1 MRVAVDV
8 GGTFTDVVFWD
19 DGSLHTAKVA
29 TTLDQSE
36 GLLAGVEQVGAG
48 GVELVHGTTAATNA
62 VLQRRGARTALV
74 TDAGFEDVI
83 EIGRQDRPSLYDT
96 TVTRSEP
103 LCPPELRFGLPGRAT
118 FEDAG
123 DVPDEAAL
131 LDAIGNASPEAVAVS
146 LLYGFAHPTREIA
159 VGAAIARA
167 LPGVPVSLSS
177 QVAPEIREFERTST
191 TVLNAYLMP
200 VVERYMRRLAE
211 QIEARTTVMRS
222 SGGLISLERATV
234 LPAAIVLSGPAGGA
248 VAAAALAHAMGLG
261 TVVSFDMG
269 GTSTDVCRIESGRP
283 EVVYSRSI
291 DGLPSTMP
299 SVAIHT
305 VGAGG
310 GSIGWV
316 DSGGALRVGPTS
328 AGADPGPA
336 CYRRGGD
343 RATVTDADVVAGRI
357 GVSLA
362 LGGVVVPDETA
373 ARSAITA
380 LGDLVGSDATA
391 AALGMIEVVE
401 AHMERAVRRVSV
413 EEGSDPRQATLV
425 AFGGAGGLHATALAR
440 RLGMSGVVIPSHAGV
455 FSALGLLLAPS
466 RVDLSRTVMLAGL
479 EGTALVLTALQ
490 GEALETLGAPGHT
503 AAYLDL
509 RYRGQSHETTV
520 AYDPTEP
527 ESVVLERFHKAHHR
541 RNGFSRPDEPV
552 EVVTVRVEA
561 IGAPALRW
569 DEIPAPVSVG
579 EPRRGTRTVLDSG
592 GACDATVWW
601 RAGLRPGDE
610 VLGPAVIEEVE
621 ATTYLGSGERARVH
635 PSGALEVEW

>member
-19 DGSLHTAKVA
+19 GGTLHTAKVA
-29 TTLDQSE
+29 TTPDQSD

-96 TVTRSEP
+96 AVTRSEP

-118 FEDAG
+118 FEDDG
-123 DVPDEAAL
+123 GVPDEAAL
-131 LDAIGNASPEAVAVS
+131 LAAIGNAIPEAVAIS
-146 LLYGFAHPTREIA
+146 LLYGFAHPAREVA
-159 VGAAIARA
+159 VAGAIARA
-167 LPGVPVSLSS
+167 LPDVAVSLSS

-211 QIEARTTVMRS
+211 HVAARTTVMRS
-222 SGGLISLERATV
+222 SGGLISLERAAA

-248 VAAAALAHAMGLG
+248 VAAAALADAMGLG

-316 DSGGALRVGPTS
+316 DAGGALRVGPAS

-336 CYRRGGD
+336 CYRRGGSQ
-343 RATVTDADVVAGRI
+343 ATVTDADLVAGRI
-357 GVSLA
+357 GISLP
-362 LGGVVVPDETA
+362 LGGVVVPDEAA
-373 ARSAITA
+373 ARSVLAA
-380 LGDLVGSDATA
+380 LGDLVGSDIATT
-391 AALGMIEVVE
+391 ALGIIEVVE

-413 EEGSDPRQATLV
+413 EEGSDPREATLV

-440 RLGMSGVVIPSHAGV
+440 RLGMSGVVIPAHAGV

-466 RVDLSRTVMLAGL
+466 RVDVSRTVMLGGL
-479 EGTALVLTALQ
+479 EGSAVVVQKLMV
-490 GEALETLGAPGHT
+490 EALDALGAPGHT
-503 AAYLDL
+503 ATYLDL

-520 AYDPTEP
+520 AYDPNEA
-527 ESVVLERFHKAHHR
+527 ESSVLERFHDAHHR
-541 RNGFSRPDEPV
+541 RNGFSRPGEPV

-561 IGAPALRW
+561 TGDPALRW
-569 DEIPAPVSVG
+569 DQIPAPVPEG
-579 EPRRGTRTVLDSG
+579 EPRRGTRTVLDAN
-592 GACDATVWW
+592 GAGEATVWW
-601 RAGLRPGDE
+601 RPG
-610 VLGPAVIEEVE
+610 
-621 ATTYLGSGERARVH
+621 
-635 PSGALEVEW
+635 

>member
-8 GGTFTDVVFWD
+8 GGTFTDVVFWE
-19 DGSLHTAKVA
+19 GRSLVTAKVA
-29 TTLDQSE
+29 TTPDQSD
-36 GLLAGVEQVGAG
+36 GLLVGVEQLGAR

-74 TDAGFEDVI
+74 TDSGFEDLV
-83 EIGRQDRPSLYDT
+83 EIGRQDRPALYDT

-118 FEDAG
+118 FDDDG
-123 DVPDEAAL
+123 GPPDEAAL
-131 LDAIGNASPEAVAVS
+131 IAAIGSAVPEAVAIS
-146 LLYGFAHPTREIA
+146 LLYGFAHPAREIA
-159 VGAAIARA
+159 VAGAIARA
-167 LPGVPVSLSS
+167 LPGVAVSLSS

-211 QIEARTTVMRS
+211 RVEARTTVMRS
-222 SGGLISLERATV
+222 SGGLISLERAAV

-248 VAAAALAHAMGLG
+248 VAAAALADAMGLG

-316 DSGGALRVGPTS
+316 DSGGALRVGPAS

-343 RATVTDADVVAGRI
+343 RATVTDADVVTGRV
-357 GVSLA
+357 GGSLP
-362 LGGVVVPDETA
+362 LGGVVVPDEAA
-373 ARSAITA
+373 ARSALAA
-380 LGDLVGSDATA
+380 LGDLVGSDVAATA
-391 AALGMIEVVE
+391 VGVIEVVE

-413 EEGSDPRQATLV
+413 EEGSDPREATLV

-440 RLGMSGVVIPSHAGV
+440 RLGMAGVVIPSHAGV

-466 RVDLSRTVMLAGL
+466 RVDASRTVMLSGL
-479 EGTALVLTALQ
+479 EGSAGVVQALLA
-490 GEALETLGAPGHT
+490 EALAALGAPGRT

-520 AYDPTEP
+520 AYDPSEP
-527 ESVVLERFHKAHHR
+527 ESSVLDRFHTAHHR
-541 RNGFSRPDEPV
+541 RNGFSRPGEPV

-561 IGAPALRW
+561 TGAPAMRW
-569 DEIPAPVSVG
+569 DEVPAPVPEG
-579 EPRRGTRTVLDSG
+579 EPRRGIRTVLG
-592 GACDATVWW
+592 GDGARDAAVWW
-601 RAGLRPGDE
+601 RPGLRPGDE
-610 VLGPAVIEEVE
+610 VIGPAVVEEVE